1 MREDDLLLSL
11 HRTVSTIDRTMSAM
25 CKEHGLTLGQFA
37 VMQALYR
44 HGDQTIGELREA
56 AISSDGTISVV
67 IKNLERRE
75 LVHRKESPDDRRCA
89 VISLTDGGRRLFESV
104 GPERNRLVERE
115 TGAWTAAEQRQLL
128 DLLDKFLNANTP
140 A

>member
-11 HRTVSTIDRTMSAM
+11 HRTVSKLDRTMGAI

-44 HGDQTIGELREA
+44 CGDQTIGELREA

-67 IKNLERRE
+67 IKNLEKRE
-75 LVHRKESPDDRRCA
+75 LVHRKENPRRPA
-89 VISLTDGGRRLFESV
+89 LLHDLPYGRGTAPLPRGMPRAQQPGGA
-104 GPERNRLVERE
+104 RNRHLDAI
-115 TGAWTAAEQRQLL
+115 GAKTAS
-128 DLLDKFLNANTP
+128 
-140 A
+140 

>member
-11 HRTVSTIDRTMSAM
+11 HRTVSTLDRTMGAL

-44 HGDQTIGELREA
+44 CGDQTIGELREA

-67 IKNLERRE
+67 IKNLEKRE
-75 LVHRKESPDDRRCA
+75 LVRRKESPDDRRCS
-89 VISLTDGGRRLFESV
+89 VISLTDGGRHLFREV
-104 GPERNRLVERE
+104 CPERNSLVERE
-115 TGAWTAAEQRQLL
+115 TGVWTASEQKQLL
-128 DLLDKFLNANTP
+128 GLLRKFLDSKA
-140 A
+140 